1 MTAPPLKGHNK
12 TCASKRRYPCELTA
26 RAAAM
31 DSIERNGNAKVLGV
45 YRCPYCNGWHL
56 TRQVGD
62 YAVTSAD
69 PVVPVIKVRKKL

>member
-1 MTAPPLKGHNK
+1 MTAPPPKGHAK
-12 TCASKRRYPCELTA
+12 TCANKRRYPCELTA

-56 TRQVGD
+56 TRQVGA

-69 PVVPVIKVRKKL
+69 PVVPVTKVRKKL

>member
-1 MTAPPLKGHNK
+1 
-12 TCASKRRYPCELTA
+12 
-26 RAAAM
+26 M

-62 YAVTSAD
+62 YAVTSTD
-69 PVVPVIKVRKKL
+69 PVVPVVKLRAAL